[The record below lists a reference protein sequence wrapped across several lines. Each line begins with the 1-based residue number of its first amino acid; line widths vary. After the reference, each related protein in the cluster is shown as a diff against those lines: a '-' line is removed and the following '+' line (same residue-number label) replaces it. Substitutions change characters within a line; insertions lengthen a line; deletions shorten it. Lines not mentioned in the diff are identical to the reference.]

1 MNGRMDMA
9 FHEKKTPAG
18 GAVDARRTAEIKSR
32 MRDEKLTCAAAMA
45 AAETLGAG
53 PLDVGRAA
61 DALGLRLT
69 VCQLGL
75 FGFPGGAKGW
85 TGAKAA
91 DLPVPPGFEEAV
103 LAAGTAAGKI
113 ACQAANTGHMVFS
126 TVHAN
131 DTISALYRLVE
142 RPGMDFAK
150 RLVGKHNAKGQ
161 GAGA

>member
-32 MRDEKLTCAAAMA
+32 MQDEKLTCAAAMA

-113 ACQAANTGHMVFS
+113 ACLSLWILAARFSVPRIQAGFIADRSGL
-126 TVHAN
+126 A
-131 DTISALYRLVE
+131 IGECQL
-142 RPGMDFAK
+142 
-150 RLVGKHNAKGQ
+150 
-161 GAGA
+161 GAF